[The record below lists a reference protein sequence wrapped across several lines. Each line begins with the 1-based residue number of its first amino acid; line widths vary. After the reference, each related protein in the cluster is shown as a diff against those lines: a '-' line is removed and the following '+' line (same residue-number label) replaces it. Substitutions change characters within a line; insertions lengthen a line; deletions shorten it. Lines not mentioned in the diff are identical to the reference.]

1 MMMKRWLV
9 PMLLFYTFNSN
20 VSFAQ
25 HSPYKVYDTKAV
37 ILQQPYLIAPSETG
51 MTIAWLT
58 DTDCQS
64 IVVYGEDAKNLKDT
78 AASQINGL
86 IPVDT
91 KHNIRIT
98 GLKPGTKYS
107 YKVLSRR
114 VVRLNPYW
122 PDMGKWVES
131 PVYSFTTFNKKKRDI
146 SFSYITDTHENVSG
160 IKSLMSLIDWKN
172 TDFFVQTGDA
182 LNWAESENQLFK
194 NWLTPIADGLG
205 SKVPFI
211 YARGNHD
218 LRGPFARNWYDYIPT
233 HNGKFY
239 FATDHGPAHFIVLDT
254 GEDKPDSTSVYAGLN
269 NLTDY
274 RREEFAWF
282 KSHLETTPSVKDAP
296 FRIILM
302 HDPGWGWMEEGES
315 AKWTQLANDSKI
327 NLILAGHYHRFRRIN
342 PGEGKGNQF
351 PILVLGQKQ
360 IAHLKVS
367 EDAITVDVRDQDN
380 KIVDYFQINRKGEVK
395 SLL

>member
-1 MMMKRWLV
+1 MHTSC
-9 PMLLFYTFNSN
+9 FFF
-20 VSFAQ
+20 VSGLAVNAQ
-25 HSPYKVYDTKAV
+25 HSPYKVYDTKPV
-37 ILQQPYLIAPSETG
+37 ILQQPYLIDPSETG
-51 MTIAWLT
+51 MTAAWLT

-64 IVVYGEDAKNLKDT
+64 IIVYGEDEQSLKGT
-78 AASQINGL
+78 AAMQVNGL

-91 KHNIRIT
+91 RHHIRINN
-98 GLKPGTKYS
+98 LKPGTKYY

-114 VVRLNPYW
+114 VVRLNAYW

-131 PVYSFTTFNKKKRDI
+131 PVYSFTTFDKRKPEI
-146 SFSYITDTHENVSG
+146 SFSYITDTHENVSW
-160 IKSLMSLIDWKN
+160 IKSLMSLVDWDN

-182 LNWAESENQLFK
+182 LNWAEGETQLFR
-194 NWLTPIADGLG
+194 NWLSPIAEGLQ
-205 SKVPFI
+205 SRVPFV

-218 LRGPFARNWYDYIPT
+218 LRGPFARNWYNYIPNQT
-233 HNGKFY
+233 GRFY

-269 NLTDY
+269 NLKEY
-274 RREEFAWF
+274 RKQEYAWF
-282 KSHLETTPSVKDAP
+282 KNHTETSASVKNAS

-302 HDPGWGWMEEGES
+302 HDPGWGWMENGEH
-315 AKWTQLANDSKI
+315 AAWTKLANESKI
-327 NLILAGHYHRFRRIN
+327 NLVLAGHYHKFRRIN

-360 IAHLKVS
+360 IAHIKINAN
-367 EDAITVDVRDQDN
+367 AIIIDVRDQDN
-380 KIVDYFQINRKGEVK
+380 KVVDLFEINKRGEIK